1 LGFSQIIVQFLLQS
15 LRVICVVSVAFC
27 SYKNNLFIHGL
38 KHLQNQSNIPNFV
51 NKKDKDFIEV
61 VEETQ
66 MMRFVKAEIFVDA
79 RGIPVGL
86 VSNFVYLFCFLSA

>member
-1 LGFSQIIVQFLLQS
+1 M
-15 LRVICVVSVAFC
+15 SVAFC

-86 VSNFVYLFCFLSA
+86 VSNFVYLFCFLGA